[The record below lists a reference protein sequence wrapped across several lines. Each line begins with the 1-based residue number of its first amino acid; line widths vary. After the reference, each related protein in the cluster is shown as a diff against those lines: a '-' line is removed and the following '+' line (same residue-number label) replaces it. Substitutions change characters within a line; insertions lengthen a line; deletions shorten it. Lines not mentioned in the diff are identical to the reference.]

1 MGKRIYF
8 HAFWPFIYTKTEVLS
23 RKTIISKNS
32 GQSGDFWKLRFC
44 VCVWTRSNG
53 VLGSQ
58 TSQYATKNASHH
70 VSVLCLQLVCLLIMD
85 AVKVVLI
92 YTLMQTPVCIYK
104 HNCFSIWRSRG
115 EELHG
120 GQQSFYCFHSQD
132 VGYIACQ
139 RRHRRFWIRPGRTA
153 VWWENFEKEV
163 VLPDEWHENFRM
175 SRSSLLSLSELL
187 HPSIEGR
194 IYAGSCKQKLFWK
207 RSCVYDVI
215 FENGGAEIFV
225 SVNTRLCV
233 NVEGHP
239 IRMKKK
245 RETWISS
252 WIITLCI
259 TYL

>member
-1 MGKRIYF
+1 
-8 HAFWPFIYTKTEVLS
+8 
-23 RKTIISKNS
+23 
-32 GQSGDFWKLRFC
+32 
-44 VCVWTRSNG
+44 
-53 VLGSQ
+53 
-58 TSQYATKNASHH
+58 
-70 VSVLCLQLVCLLIMD
+70 MD

-139 RRHRRFWIRPGRTA
+139 RRRRRFWIRPGRTA

-207 RSCVYDVI
+207 RCCVYDVI

-233 NVEGHP
+233 NVVLGRTVRIFNALSGVRRSIKP
-239 IRMKKK
+239 DAYL
-245 RETWISS
+245 SS
-252 WIITLCI
+252 FLELHWA
-259 TYL
+259 

>member
-1 MGKRIYF
+1 
-8 HAFWPFIYTKTEVLS
+8 
-23 RKTIISKNS
+23 
-32 GQSGDFWKLRFC
+32 
-44 VCVWTRSNG
+44 
-53 VLGSQ
+53 
-58 TSQYATKNASHH
+58 
-70 VSVLCLQLVCLLIMD
+70 MD

-139 RRHRRFWIRPGRTA
+139 RRRQRFWIRPGRTA

-187 HPSIEGR
+187 HPSIEGIHMR
-194 IYAGSCKQKLFWK
+194 AHVNRNF
-207 RSCVYDVI
+207 
-215 FENGGAEIFV
+215 FENDVVCTTLFLK
-225 SVNTRLCV
+225 T
-233 NVEGHP
+233 EGQ
-239 IRMKKK
+239 KY
-245 RETWISS
+245 SF
-252 WIITLCI
+252 L
-259 TYL
+259 

>member
-104 HNCFSIWRSRG
+104 HNCFSM
-115 EELHG
+115 EE
-120 GQQSFYCFHSQD
+120 
-132 VGYIACQ
+132 Q
-139 RRHRRFWIRPGRTA
+139 RRRTA
-153 VWWENFEKEV
+153 
-163 VLPDEWHENFRM
+163 R
-175 SRSSLLSLSELL
+175 RSAVFLLLSLPRRRLHCLPTSPPTVLDPTRANCCLVGKLRERSRPPGRMAWELPNVALITTVSFGVTASL
-187 HPSIEGR
+187 HR
-194 IYAGSCKQKLFWK
+194 RAY
-207 RSCVYDVI
+207 
-215 FENGGAEIFV
+215 
-225 SVNTRLCV
+225 LC
-233 NVEGHP
+233 GL
-239 IRMKKK
+239 M
-245 RETWISS
+245 
-252 WIITLCI
+252 
-259 TYL
+259 